1 MLYKNISK
9 RTIRVI
15 NVILKPGDQAE
26 FPEGATHVKT
36 FLRLNWLAPVAKEV
50 PVAATPVVVEEVPV
64 VVETVVEEAPVV
76 VEEAPAQEVAPEVSD
91 DSESK
96 RGKGK
101 KGKWQ

>member
-26 FPEGATHVKT
+26 FPDGTAHVKT

-50 PVAATPVVVEEVPV
+50 PVVVAAAPVVVEEVPV
-64 VVETVVEEAPVV
+64 EVVAVAEEAPVV
-76 VEEAPAQEVAPEVSD
+76 VTPEVTP
-91 DSESK
+91 EETG